1 MDEGMDSRRGPPHV
15 GGSHWTDII
24 DQPGS
29 SSGNSS
35 RVIRMDEAGES
46 SSGGQGLYRQDC
58 GKGPESSRPPNH
70 KPAAQVS
77 SKLVA
82 TRSSGARRMQRAQ
95 QVSMQGPWHV
105 LQSHPGG
112 LNGPALE
119 YIGMDGEANLAMGL
133 NTQQLVSDEAAQP
146 SGQGQADN
154 EYNLFWG
161 RGGHNTP
168 DGLAGRGPVPGSSAT
183 EYFPSRRGHVTE
195 HIGAWNG
202 MSGVPPLGSRQAQAG
217 ADVAYPR
224 VSIGSIGIEERQ
236 GGDVGGSMSFNSLN
250 SFYRDHQDFLNEGR
264 SGFNEKR
271 ADDSSGSVTYNSLY
285 VDHPNYMDETNLQ
298 ASSSNYAH
306 SAQVEAFWAAASRH
320 HASLDT
326 HAACRSNVFPISTER
341 HSLRSNLP
349 GKTSENGAS
358 SSGNASSTSRSS
370 ACKRK
375 SCTPV
380 AAGSSSSQSDSLHR
394 GRFRESYSRGAVE
407 GSSMSRCNAGIAGC
421 TSASDVGA
429 STSSSAEATCR
440 GLGFAPLVATGT
452 EDPRTSHFGS
462 ETELLLEARRDS
474 RAGKNAVSSSST
486 SGNPHGFTRGGPVGV
501 VLMEAGAVQPPPPF
515 SRTVRRAVPGLSP
528 ETWGSSRTPLT
539 DSSMDG
545 DNSIS
550 TTNLLVDQMLSSS
563 PPLCNGSPSVIGGRG
578 GPPASL
584 RRSESMLSSSGLGEP
599 PTLRYMGNNNT
610 RNLSNRAASASQLR
624 AAVAAERRLRNQA
637 INYHS
642 LQSMSLTAPLP
653 SNPVVPMMQTTANS
667 AVPSS
672 PCPLRP
678 PPHPP
683 IPRSRLQGSTT
694 HMSILSPS
702 SSGAAPSR
710 LAHAPPFNPSVLAPS
725 IDSLPSAATLLQ
737 RSMLPRPSA
746 SGVRDRGLSS
756 VAESLLGMPF
766 RGLHMSAGDGAHQP
780 RLVAEGLAEVGH
792 LDCAFL

>member
-1 MDEGMDSRRGPPHV
+1 
-15 GGSHWTDII
+15 
-24 DQPGS
+24 
-29 SSGNSS
+29 
-35 RVIRMDEAGES
+35 
-46 SSGGQGLYRQDC
+46 
-58 GKGPESSRPPNH
+58 
-70 KPAAQVS
+70 
-77 SKLVA
+77 
-82 TRSSGARRMQRAQ
+82 
-95 QVSMQGPWHV
+95 
-105 LQSHPGG
+105 
-112 LNGPALE
+112 
-119 YIGMDGEANLAMGL
+119 
-133 NTQQLVSDEAAQP
+133 
-146 SGQGQADN
+146 
-154 EYNLFWG
+154 
-161 RGGHNTP
+161 
-168 DGLAGRGPVPGSSAT
+168 
-183 EYFPSRRGHVTE
+183 
-195 HIGAWNG
+195 
-202 MSGVPPLGSRQAQAG
+202 
-217 ADVAYPR
+217 
-224 VSIGSIGIEERQ
+224 
-236 GGDVGGSMSFNSLN
+236 MSFNSLN
-250 SFYRDHQDFLNEGR
+250 SSYRDHQDFLSEDR
-264 SGFNEKR
+264 SGFNEKSG
-271 ADDSSGSVTYNSLY
+271 DDSSGSVTYNSLY
-285 VDHPNYMDETNLQ
+285 VDHPNYLDEAHLQ

-375 SCTPV
+375 SCTLV

-394 GRFRESYSRGAVE
+394 GRYRESYSRGAVE

-440 GLGFAPLVATGT
+440 GLGFVPLVGTGT

-462 ETELLLEARRDS
+462 ETELLLEARRDG
-474 RAGKNAVSSSST
+474 RAGKHAVSSSST
-486 SGNPHGFTRGGPVGV
+486 SGNPHGFTQGGPVGV
-501 VLMEAGAVQPPPPF
+501 
-515 SRTVRRAVPGLSP
+515 SP
-528 ETWGSSRTPLT
+528 ETWGSSRTPRT
-539 DSSMDG
+539 GSSMDA

-550 TTNLLVDQMLSSS
+550 TNNLLVDQMLSSS

-584 RRSESMLSSSGLGEP
+584 RRSESMFSSSGLGQP
-599 PTLRYMGNNNT
+599 PTLRYMGDNNT
-610 RNLSNRAASASQLR
+610 RNLSTRASSASQLR
-624 AAVAAERRLRNQA
+624 AAA

-667 AVPSS
+667 GAPSS

-678 PPHPP
+678 PPHPR
-683 IPRSRLQGSTT
+683 IPRSRLHGSTT

-702 SSGAAPSR
+702 SSGAPPSR
-710 LAHAPPFNPSVLAPS
+710 LAPAPPFNPSVLAPS

-756 VAESLLGMPF
+756 VAESLLGRPF

-780 RLVAEGLAEVGH
+780 QLAAEGLAEILLVLERVERDEDLTYEATLLFGGMGLH
-792 LDCAFL
+792 DQQSDLCLDVDNMSYEELLALEERIGNVSTGVTAEVAAQKLKSS

>member
-1 MDEGMDSRRGPPHV
+1 MDSRRGPPHV
-15 GGSHWTDII
+15 GGSHWLSTDII
-24 DQPGS
+24 YQPGS

-46 SSGGQGLYRQDC
+46 SSGGRGFYRQDC
-58 GKGPESSRPPNH
+58 GKGPESSRPPIH

-95 QVSMQGPWHV
+95 QGSLQGPWNV
-105 LQSHPGG
+105 LQSYPGG
-112 LNGPALE
+112 LNDPALE
-119 YIGMDGEANLAMGL
+119 CTGMD
-133 NTQQLVSDEAAQP
+133 
-146 SGQGQADN
+146 
-154 EYNLFWG
+154 
-161 RGGHNTP
+161 
-168 DGLAGRGPVPGSSAT
+168 VPGSSAT

-285 VDHPNYMDETNLQ
+285 VDHPNYMDEGNLQ

-306 SAQVEAFWAAASRH
+306 SAQVEAFWAAASKH

-326 HAACRSNVFPISTER
+326 HVACRSNVFPISTER

-349 GKTSENGAS
+349 GKTSESGAS

-380 AAGSSSSQSDSLHR
+380 AAGSSSSQS
-394 GRFRESYSRGAVE
+394 
-407 GSSMSRCNAGIAGC
+407 C

-440 GLGFAPLVATGT
+440 GLGFVPLVGTGT

-486 SGNPHGFTRGGPVGV
+486 SGNPHGFTQILLALERVERDEDLTYEQL
-501 VLMEAGAVQPPPPF
+501 LMLE
-515 SRTVRRAVPGLSP
+515 
-528 ETWGSSRTPLT
+528 
-539 DSSMDG
+539 
-545 DNSIS
+545 
-550 TTNLLVDQMLSSS
+550 
-563 PPLCNGSPSVIGGRG
+563 
-578 GPPASL
+578 
-584 RRSESMLSSSGLGEP
+584 
-599 PTLRYMGNNNT
+599 
-610 RNLSNRAASASQLR
+610 
-624 AAVAAERRLRNQA
+624 
-637 INYHS
+637 
-642 LQSMSLTAPLP
+642 
-653 SNPVVPMMQTTANS
+653 
-667 AVPSS
+667 
-672 PCPLRP
+672 
-678 PPHPP
+678 
-683 IPRSRLQGSTT
+683 
-694 HMSILSPS
+694 
-702 SSGAAPSR
+702 
-710 LAHAPPFNPSVLAPS
+710 
-725 IDSLPSAATLLQ
+725 ATLLF
-737 RSMLPRPSA
+737 
-746 SGVRDRGLSS
+746 G
-756 VAESLLGMPF
+756 GM
-766 RGLHMSAGDGAHQP
+766 GLHDQHSDLRLDVDNMSYEELLALEERIGNVSTG
-780 RLVAEGLAEVGH
+780 VTAEVAAQKLKRSQYSSLDAMVAHFSEECDIKCSICQEEYVEGDELGKIDCGH
-792 LDCAFL
+792 GYHVSCIQQWLVQKNQCPICKATALS

>member
-1 MDEGMDSRRGPPHV
+1 MDSRRGPPHV
-15 GGSHWTDII
+15 GGSHWLSTDII
-24 DQPGS
+24 YQPGS

-46 SSGGQGLYRQDC
+46 SSGGRGFYRQDC
-58 GKGPESSRPPNH
+58 GKGPESSRPPIH
-70 KPAAQVS
+70 KPAAQFS

-95 QVSMQGPWHV
+95 QGSLQGPWNV
-105 LQSHPGG
+105 LQSYPGG
-112 LNGPALE
+112 LNDPALE
-119 YIGMDGEANLAMGL
+119 CTGMD
-133 NTQQLVSDEAAQP
+133 
-146 SGQGQADN
+146 
-154 EYNLFWG
+154 
-161 RGGHNTP
+161 
-168 DGLAGRGPVPGSSAT
+168 VPGSSAT

-285 VDHPNYMDETNLQ
+285 VDHPNYMDEGNLQ

-306 SAQVEAFWAAASRH
+306 SAQVEAFWAAASKH

-326 HAACRSNVFPISTER
+326 HVACRSNVFPISTER

-349 GKTSENGAS
+349 GKTSESGAS

-380 AAGSSSSQSDSLHR
+380 AAGSSSSQS
-394 GRFRESYSRGAVE
+394 
-407 GSSMSRCNAGIAGC
+407 IAGC

-440 GLGFAPLVATGT
+440 GLGFVPLVGTGT

-486 SGNPHGFTRGGPVGV
+486 SGNPHGFTQVGPVGV
-501 VLMEAGAVQPPPPF
+501 VLMEAGAVQPPAPF
-515 SRTVRRAVPGLSP
+515 ARTVRRAVPGLSP
-528 ETWGSSRTPLT
+528 ETWGSSRTPLI
-539 DSSMDG
+539 DSAMDA

-563 PPLCNGSPSVIGGRG
+563 PPLCHGSPSVIGGRG

-584 RRSESMLSSSGLGEP
+584 RR
-599 PTLRYMGNNNT
+599 T
-610 RNLSNRAASASQLR
+610 
-624 AAVAAERRLRNQA
+624 
-637 INYHS
+637 
-642 LQSMSLTAPLP
+642 
-653 SNPVVPMMQTTANS
+653 
-667 AVPSS
+667 PSS

-694 HMSILSPS
+694 HMSIFSPS

-766 RGLHMSAGDGAHQP
+766 RGLHMSAGEGAHQP
-780 RLVAEGLAEVGH
+780 RLAAEGLAEILLALERVERDEDLTYEQLLMLEATLLFGGMGLHDQHSDLRLDVDNMSYEELLALEERIGNVSTGVTAEVAAQKLKRSQYSSLDAMVAHFSEECDIKCSICQEEYVEGDELGKIDCGH
-792 LDCAFL
+792 GYHVSCIQQWLVQKNQCPICKATALS